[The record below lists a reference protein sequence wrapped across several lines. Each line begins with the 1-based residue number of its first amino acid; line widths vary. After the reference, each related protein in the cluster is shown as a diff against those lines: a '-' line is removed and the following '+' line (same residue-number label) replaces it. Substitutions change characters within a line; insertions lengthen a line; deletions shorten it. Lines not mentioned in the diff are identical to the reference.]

1 MGKTS
6 GCGRTKRYKGI
17 REPRCA
23 GGEGC
28 WPCWAKYML
37 AHPNGTKF
45 DIFINATA
53 AEVESWPA
61 WMKGKPDP
69 KRRK

>member
-17 REPRCA
+17 REPQCS

-28 WPCWAKYML
+28 WPCWAQYML
-37 AHPNGTKF
+37 VHPGASLGL
-45 DIFINATA
+45 FIEATS
-53 AEVESWPA
+53 AEVASWPA
-61 WMKGKPDP
+61 WMRGKKDP